1 MSKLQSAV
9 ATQNFDAAISL
20 VAVILSL
27 LNSDT
32 MGVSG
37 GGIYGSSARRSETN
51 GSLLTTLRA
60 LRDTIVAS
68 ISGMLQSTTFLS
80 PELTASVASTLK
92 DIALVPA
99 QVSAASIETL
109 LSVANRVLASV
120 DGASASPASQHF
132 GQLLSSLR
140 QALEYSRL
148 VLKEVTATTA
158 LQTQDSLEA
167 SILAMTRKAVAGRIP
182 GQDGVTM
189 IFNTFVSYARVLPL
203 LRPPA
208 SRGLRR
214 LKAEVATVYA
224 HEGSQVSVVLPDMS
238 LPDEQVKLPP
248 STAGAASTTAAVDF
262 IVTVWRANASFVRG
276 GAMGIDE
283 GSAAFDAL
291 LGQYVQ
297 VSLYWHGCD
306 GNNASIST
314 GPESSIFQSPI
325 RIALRT
331 LVPTRN
337 INETTGR
344 QSEVAAC
351 VYLGEKRRS
360 WDIDGMSLALN
371 SSSASEFVA
380 ISSGTGSGMKQVV
393 CEAMHLT
400 SFTVRAEETGCD
412 LVPRSKLVRDR
423 CRVCGGNDSCV
434 DCSNVPFGKK
444 TRDACAICG
453 GANDLASCL
462 GCDGII
468 YAPGAARALDSC
480 LICGGNGND
489 KGCDG
494 KCHSA
499 VALDECGI
507 CGGDGSVCRVEGLFG
522 AATRPPVLCF
532 PPVVFLLTILITYSK
547 A

>member
-1 MSKLQSAV
+1 
-9 ATQNFDAAISL
+9 
-20 VAVILSL
+20 
-27 LNSDT
+27 
-32 MGVSG
+32 
-37 GGIYGSSARRSETN
+37 
-51 GSLLTTLRA
+51 
-60 LRDTIVAS
+60 
-68 ISGMLQSTTFLS
+68 
-80 PELTASVASTLK
+80 
-92 DIALVPA
+92 
-99 QVSAASIETL
+99 
-109 LSVANRVLASV
+109 
-120 DGASASPASQHF
+120 
-132 GQLLSSLR
+132 
-140 QALEYSRL
+140 
-148 VLKEVTATTA
+148 
-158 LQTQDSLEA
+158 
-167 SILAMTRKAVAGRIP
+167 
-182 GQDGVTM
+182 VTM
-189 IFNTFVSYARVLPL
+189 TFVTFVSYARVLPL

-208 SRGLRR
+208 SRGLAR
-214 LKAEVATVYA
+214 LKTEVATVYA
-224 HEGSQVSVVLPDMS
+224 HEESQVSVVLPDMS

-248 STAGAASTTAAVDF
+248 SSAGAAAASTTAAVDL

-314 GPESSIFQSPI
+314 GPESRIFQSPI

-360 WDIDGMSLALN
+360 WDIHGMSLALN

-434 DCSNVPFGKK
+434 DCSNVPFGNKA
-444 TRDACAICG
+444 RDACAICG

-468 YAPGAARALDSC
+468 YAPGAARALDTC
-480 LICGGNGND
+480 LICGGNGNHR
-489 KGCDG
+489 GCDG

-507 CGGDGSVCRVEGLFG
+507 CGGDGSACRVEGLFG
-522 AATRPPVLCF
+522 AATRPRPVLCF